1 MEKAAKA
8 KKRKK
13 VDWEAIERKYSA
25 GVDSLR
31 AIAAEFDVTES
42 LIRYHAKTEKWDRD
56 LSKSV
61 REKTESLLRKA
72 ELRSQLRT
80 KNDARNAQKEASQR
94 EEVEISATARVMVV
108 LSHRKDI
115 AALRDTARCLKDE
128 LDTCEEDLGKRTSIL
143 KMLSDTQ
150 KNLIASEREAFGL
163 DSNTES
169 SEGAAKKKRIQIEFV
184 DVESRQL

>member
-1 MEKAAKA
+1 MTYP
-8 KKRKK
+8 K
-13 VDWEAIERKYSA
+13 VFGKNRITFAQSR
-25 GVDSLR
+25 
-31 AIAAEFDVTES
+31 IAQPIA
-42 LIRYHAKTEKWDRD
+42 H
-56 LSKSV
+56 
-61 REKTESLLRKA
+61 
-72 ELRSQLRT
+72 
-80 KNDARNAQKEASQR
+80 KNDARNAQKETSQR

-169 SEGAAKKKRIQIEFV
+169 SEGAAKKNA
-184 DVESRQL
+184 SRSSSLMWSRASYDSSD